1 MMTVTGSAA
10 IVPYAGGMAA
20 RLTFRDL
27 RLAPAP
33 RVVSAAPAAP
43 TFADAVADATP
54 LRATTLAPL
63 PRPARRPRVPAPVL
77 PPPIT
82 LHVERGSDRLHA
94 RAPALRAGDLR
105 ALARGEVR
113 VEQTFDLHGT
123 RASAVARVLGGHLL
137 AAQRDVRRCVLGVH
151 GHGAHAQGRSVL
163 RDAVH
168 LALVD
173 ELSGLV
179 LGCATAMPKDGG
191 PGSTYVMVRT

>member
-1 MMTVTGSAA
+1 
-10 IVPYAGGMAA
+10 MAT
-20 RLTFRDL
+20 RLTFRAL
-27 RLAPAP
+27 RGLAVTPAPTPAAPAP
-33 RVVSAAPAAP
+33 PADPYQLAL
-43 TFADAVADATP
+43 AGATP
-54 LRATTLAPL
+54 LPTAPVAPL
-63 PRPARRPRVPAPVL
+63 ARAPRRPRAPRPALPAPVA
-77 PPPIT
+77 

-94 RAPALRAGDLR
+94 RARELRAGELK

-137 AAQRDVRRCVLGVH
+137 AAQRDVRRCVLIVH
-151 GHGAHAQGRSVL
+151 GHGAHAGGRSVL

-179 LGCATAMPKDGG
+179 LACATAMPKDGG